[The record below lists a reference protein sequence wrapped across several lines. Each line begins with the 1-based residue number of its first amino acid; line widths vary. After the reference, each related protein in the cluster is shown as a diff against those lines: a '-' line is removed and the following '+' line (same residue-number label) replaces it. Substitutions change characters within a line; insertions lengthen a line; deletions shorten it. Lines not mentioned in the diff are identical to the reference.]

1 MIEQFHFLRPLWLL
15 ALIPLIMFS
24 WLLLRRSLF
33 SRNWQ
38 SVIDPQLLP
47 HVLIGTAEKSSRLPL
62 ILFFICGLLGITALA
77 GPVWNQLPQPVHKA
91 KSALVIALDLS
102 RSMDASDIKPSRLTR
117 AHYKVNDILKLRNEG
132 DTALIAYA
140 ADAFTAIPL
149 TDDGETIT
157 NIVNSL
163 TTDIMP
169 AQGSRADRALSRASE
184 LLRNAAIQKGHILL
198 ITDGVDSDQLDA
210 FSDIASQGH
219 HVSILAIGTS
229 EGSPISLDLP
239 APSGSNRSEE
249 IVSGVLALVDDAP
262 NPAPAGA
269 AVVSSGV
276 AAALA
281 ELADAPGAGSV
292 VEFAA
297 RSGLSPS
304 RFSQRFAR
312 EVGIPMRRYRR
323 WVRMLHAIEAL
334 STGASLTTAA
344 HEAGFTD
351 SAHLTHTFRDHFGMA
366 PSGLLATSRF
376 EPPS

>member
-1 MIEQFHFLRPLWLL
+1 MSEEGGAGWGGVVSMGSWWLL
-15 ALIPLIMFS
+15 YRGVYGPT
-24 WLLLRRSLF
+24 RRHAHHAVQIIS
-33 SRNWQ
+33 SNA
-38 SVIDPQLLP
+38 SVTVRYGAGDEIAASTVVVPSDLAHEISSSGFATMVFVDADSTAGRQL
-47 HVLIGTAEKSSRLPL
+47 GAR
-62 ILFFICGLLGITALA
+62 C
-77 GPVWNQLPQPVHKA
+77 
-91 KSALVIALDLS
+91 
-102 RSMDASDIKPSRLTR
+102 
-117 AHYKVNDILKLRNEG
+117 
-132 DTALIAYA
+132 
-140 ADAFTAIPL
+140 
-149 TDDGETIT
+149 
-157 NIVNSL
+157 
-163 TTDIMP
+163 
-169 AQGSRADRALSRASE
+169 
-184 LLRNAAIQKGHILL
+184 
-198 ITDGVDSDQLDA
+198 
-210 FSDIASQGH
+210 
-219 HVSILAIGTS
+219 

-239 APSGSNRSEE
+239 APSGSKRSEA

>member
-47 HVLIGTAEKSSRLPL
+47 HVLIGTAGKSSRLPL
-62 ILFFICGLLGITALA
+62 ILFFICGLLGIIALA
-77 GPVWNQLPQPVHKA
+77 GPVWNQLPQPVYKA

-102 RSMDASDIKPSRLTR
+102 RSMDASDIKPSRLIR
-117 AHYKVNDILKLRNEG
+117 AHYKVNDILKLRKEG

-184 LLRNAAIQKGHILL
+184 LLRNAAIQ
-198 ITDGVDSDQLDA
+198 
-210 FSDIASQGH
+210 
-219 HVSILAIGTS
+219 
-229 EGSPISLDLP
+229 
-239 APSGSNRSEE
+239 
-249 IVSGVLALVDDAP
+249 
-262 NPAPAGA
+262 
-269 AVVSSGV
+269 
-276 AAALA
+276 
-281 ELADAPGAGSV
+281 
-292 VEFAA
+292 
-297 RSGLSPS
+297 
-304 RFSQRFAR
+304 
-312 EVGIPMRRYRR
+312 
-323 WVRMLHAIEAL
+323 
-334 STGASLTTAA
+334 
-344 HEAGFTD
+344 
-351 SAHLTHTFRDHFGMA
+351 
-366 PSGLLATSRF
+366 
-376 EPPS
+376 